1 LKRAK
6 VRIGGI
12 VDISTVDWPSKVCSV
27 VFFSGCNFRCPY
39 CQNGKLIN
47 ANYGREFEV
56 DDIVKLVLRSKPLI
70 EGVVITGGEC
80 TLQPEGLMELCR
92 NLKKHGLNVG
102 IDTNG
107 SKPEV
112 IESMIKEGIIDRVA
126 LDVKAPL
133 DPKIYEQVTG
143 LPGHGEDIVMKI
155 EKTLNILLSSSI
167 EVEARVLIVPNLM
180 YDVDHVKMIAKK
192 VKGVTRLVLQQFRP
206 EADLLDPSLKSLKP
220 PTRQELLI
228 RAKAALDEGI
238 ENVYIRTREHG
249 FEKVKRWFQ

>member
-1 LKRAK
+1 

-12 VDISTVDWPSKVCSV
+12 IDISTVDWPSKVCSV

-47 ANYGREFEV
+47 ANYGKEFEV
-56 DDIVKLVLRSKPLI
+56 DDIIKLVLRSKPLI

-92 NLKKHGLNVG
+92 NLKRHSLSVG

-112 IESMIKEGIIDRVA
+112 IEEMIKEGIIDRVA
-126 LDVKAPL
+126 LDVKGPL
-133 DPKIYEQVTG
+133 DPKIYEQVIG
-143 LPGHGEDIVMKI
+143 LPGHGEDVVKKV
-155 EKTLNILLSSSI
+155 ERTLDILLNSNI
-167 EVEARVLIVPNLM
+167 EAEVRVLVVPNLM
-180 YDVDHVKMIAKK
+180 YDVNYIKMIARR
-192 VKGVTRLVLQQFRP
+192 VRGVTRLIIQQFRP
-206 EADLLDPSLKSLKP
+206 DADLPDLNLKSLKP

-228 RAKAALDEGI
+228 RAKAALDEGV

-249 FEKVKRWFQ
+249 LERVKKWLP